1 MRVAPT
7 EPVLRVASQRNEGE
21 GAYRCERCDR
31 YIEDADAQ
39 RVAVPGMAATAK
51 TIATCPHCG
60 LALKREH
67 SMESRSLTEI
77 ALDAAQFLRHRE
89 TLLGLLATG
98 ILCGCFSILPLMA
111 SPILGGLAAIYLN
124 QILRQTAEGKDV
136 WSPPDFVEVGDI
148 VGPWLRVILVQIL
161 ATLPLTF
168 AEVAEIDLAIPFAF
182 LWAAYYLPAG
192 LILAAHRVPFRRILN
207 PWPAIALSLSIG
219 RPYVVMAFASAP
231 VLVVISLVY
240 IGCEKLAML
249 GLAIPFVWT
258 ALSSMIVLAIP
269 TAYARF
275 LGLWVREH
283 RYELP

>member
-1 MRVAPT
+1 MR
-7 EPVLRVASQRNEGE
+7 EASQRHDGE

-31 YIEDADAQ
+31 YVDEADAKL
-39 RVAVPGMAATAK
+39 VTVPGMAATAK

-60 LALKREH
+60 MALKRER
-67 SMESRSLTEI
+67 SMESRTLVEI
-77 ALDAAQFLRHRE
+77 GIESAKFLGHRE
-89 TLLGLLATG
+89 TLVGLLATG
-98 ILCGCFSILPLMA
+98 VLCGCFSILPLMA
-111 SPILGGLAAIYLN
+111 SPILGGIAVIYLN

-136 WSPPDFVEVGDI
+136 WAPPDFVEVADI
-148 VGPWLRVILVQIL
+148 VGPWLRVILVQII

-168 AEVAEIDLAIPFAF
+168 AEIAEIDLAIPFAL

-219 RPYVVMAFASAP
+219 RPYAVMAFASAP
-231 VLVVISLVY
+231 ALVLISVVYVA
-240 IGCEKLAML
+240 CEKIAML

-269 TAYARF
+269 TSYARF

-283 RYELP
+283 RYELE